1 MLRILSAKKTRAFY
15 EQHAGTTTTV
25 LMEHEN
31 RDGVMHGL
39 SPNYIKV
46 KVPYNEALSN
56 QLIEVQLESIDAD
69 GNFLVKELKAVEKI
83 AG

>member
-15 EQHAGTTTTV
+15 EKHVGMNTRV

-39 SPNYIKV
+39 TPNYIKI
-46 KVPYNEALSN
+46 KLPYNEALSN
-56 QLIEVQLESIDAD
+56 QLIDVQLESIDAD
-69 GNFLVKELKAVEKI
+69 GNYLVKELKEVMA
-83 AG
+83 